1 MTQRYLP
8 LYEAKMIWQFDH
20 RYGSYEGIKDR
31 SSTQI
36 PTPSAGQYAD
46 PGYAPLPW
54 YWVSEGEVDG
64 RLAKQGS
71 DGRIVWEW
79 KNGWLLGFRDIT
91 NSTNE
96 RTAIFSLMPRVGVGH
111 TCPLV
116 FPERLGA
123 RAACLLAAM
132 GTIVFD
138 YSTRQKV
145 AGTHLTYSYLEQL
158 PLLPPAAYS
167 PPATRFIVPRVL
179 ELTYT
184 AWDIRAFADG
194 VWSEADDEL
203 RAEIMRQWRENKAV
217 SSQLRAASS
226 EAPSSVHSPLAAHHS
241 PLTAPFVWLD
251 DRRAVLRAELD
262 AFYAALYGLTRKQ
275 LRYILDPHGLSAKEL
290 EDILAPWEDPTCSG
304 PHLLPAEPA
313 LDFPGETFRVLK
325 EKEEKQFGEYR
336 TRRLVLEAWERLNRE
351 GLLPEPYDQRAAS
364 GEMASGRKAVSS
376 EERAA
381 SREEAHAERLAEP
394 VEATPRR
401 QAGLVEA
408 PIPQTVEPHN
418 PNPIPPS
425 PFRPP
430 AVGDHVTVSEKFQG
444 VIKAIEPVVQPALDL
459 DGKGPKLLYTV
470 VIDGTGEVKKFQ
482 SPPARVEM
490 GG

>member
-1 MTQRYLP
+1 
-8 LYEAKMIWQFDH
+8 MIWQFDH

-54 YWVSEGEVDG
+54 YWVSEGEVDD

-79 KNGWLLGFRDIT
+79 DKDWLLGFRDIAR
-91 NSTNE
+91 STDE
-96 RTAIFSLMPRVGVGH
+96 RTAIFSLMPRVGVGNKM
-111 TCPLV
+111 PLV
-116 FPERLGA
+116 FAATGGRVLL
-123 RAACLLAAM
+123 ACLQAAVVSLVSDF
-132 GTIVFD
+132 I
-138 YSTRQKV
+138 TRQKIG
-145 AGTHLTYSYLEQL
+145 GTSMTFFYVKQL
-158 PLLPPAAYS
+158 PVLPPDAYT
-167 PPATRFIVPRVL
+167 PASTRFIVPRVL

-184 AWDIRAFADG
+184 AHDMKPFAED
-194 VWSEADDEL
+194 VWQDADDEL
-203 RAEIMRQWRENKAV
+203 RAEIERQWRENK
-217 SSQLRAASS
+217 AASS
-226 EAPSSVHSPLAAHHS
+226 EAPSSVHS

-336 TRRLVLEAWERLNRE
+336 TRHLVLEAWERLNRE

-401 QAGLVEA
+401 QAELVEA
-408 PIPQTVEPHN
+408 SIPQTVEPHN
-418 PNPIPPS
+418 PNPIHPS